1 MDENLDVNGNP
12 IVSEDGEGEVVTPPK
27 TVLPGEKTD
36 PALLLKSLQE
46 ERDEKKKLKL
56 ELETKERELQAL
68 RDSSGNASEFSEEGQ
83 ILNTKI
89 EILTDELA
97 VKDLT
102 IQYPVLKDKVTEFNE
117 FRKAYPGV
125 SLNDV
130 AELYLSKNGLI
141 DAPKP
146 PKGLEPAGGGTHT
159 PAPQGYTAEE
169 MDNIRTTD
177 YRRFKE
183 LLQSGAFKHLV

>member
-1 MDENLDVNGNP
+1 MENLDVNGNP
-12 IVSEDGEGEVVTPPK
+12 IVSDNSEGEVVIPPTPA
-27 TVLPGEKTD
+27 PGEKTD

-46 ERDEKKKLKL
+46 ERDEKRKLKL
-56 ELETKERELQAL
+56 DIEAKDRELQAL
-68 RDSSGNASEFSEEGQ
+68 RDSSDNASEFSEEGQ
-83 ILNTKI
+83 ILNKKI
-89 EILTDELA
+89 ESLTDELA

-102 IQYPVLKDKVTEFNE
+102 MSYPVLKDKVTEFNE

-130 AELYLSKNGLI
+130 AELYLSKNGLVE
-141 DAPKP
+141 APRP
-146 PKGLEPAGGGTHT
+146 PKGLEQASGGTRA
-159 PAPQGYTAEE
+159 PATQGYTAEE

-183 LLQSGAFKHLV
+183 LLQTGAFKHLV